1 MIPRTLAAGGL
12 ALLALTDTALA
23 QGKSIEPISVTTA
36 SVAEDKLT
44 PGIRASYWYAEFE
57 HVDAFVKVAEKKQGW
72 TPAPIAALD
81 KCDAN
86 GKLYEAGVIENYAI
100 KGTGFVRFPKEG
112 EWKVA
117 MKSNDGIRVF
127 LDGKLAI
134 EDPAVHGD
142 RMSKPISVT
151 VPAAG
156 LVPMEFFYFQK
167 KGSACLQLH
176 WQGPG
181 EAAMSIVPGTA
192 LLHQKP

>member
-1 MIPRTLAAGGL
+1 MLRTLAAGGL
-12 ALLALTDTALA
+12 ALLAFTGTALA
-23 QGKSIEPISVTTA
+23 QGKTVEPITVATA
-36 SVAEDKLT
+36 SVADDKLV

-57 HVDAFVKVAEKKQGW
+57 HVDAFVKATGKKQGW
-72 TPAPIAALD
+72 TPTPIAALD

-86 GKLYEAGVIENYAI
+86 GKLYEAGVIENYGI
-100 KGTGFVRFPKEG
+100 KGVGFIRFPKEG

-117 MKSNDGIRVF
+117 AKSNDGIRLF

-134 EDPAVHGD
+134 EDPAIHGD
-142 RMSKPISVT
+142 RMSKPITVT

-156 LVPMEFFYFQK
+156 LVPVEFFYFQK

-181 EAAMSIVPGTA
+181 ETAMSIVPGAA
-192 LLHQKP
+192 LANQKP